1 MGRMVD
7 ADELLRGVRQ
17 ASGAIKDQI
26 AKDVDE
32 IAFARGTVRASD
44 IYMLAD
50 KMLMAMEDA
59 IETLA
64 KEGR

>member
-26 AKDVDE
+26 ANVDGIVFE
-32 IAFARGTVRASD
+32 RGIVRGSD

-59 IETLA
+59 IETMA
-64 KEGR
+64 KGGR